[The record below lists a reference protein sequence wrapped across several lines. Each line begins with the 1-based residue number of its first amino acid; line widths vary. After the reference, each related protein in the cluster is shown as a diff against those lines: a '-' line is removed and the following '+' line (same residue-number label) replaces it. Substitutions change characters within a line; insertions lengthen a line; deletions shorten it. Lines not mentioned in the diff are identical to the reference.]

1 MTPLVSVVIPTRNRC
16 GVLPRTLR
24 CVMGQ
29 SLQDL
34 EVVVV
39 DDASDDATAD
49 TLARIADTRLR
60 CERHG
65 SRHGVAAARNTGLA
79 IARGRWVA
87 FVDDDDLWAPQKL
100 ALQLHALR
108 STEAG
113 WSCASSVHVDPAL
126 RVLLL
131 QRAPPAGDVV
141 DLVLARNAVPGG
153 ASGVVA
159 RRDLLLE
166 IGGFDTRLA
175 SLADWDLWIR
185 LALASHLA
193 PVAAPVIAYLVHP
206 GALSTDVH
214 ASERELEFV
223 AEKYRDERERR
234 GVSLNRLSFAAY
246 FAELQQR
253 SGARLP
259 AARAQLRVAT
269 SYRSPRAA
277 AWTLAALAWPGSIS
291 LRDRIRRWGL
301 PRAERRYLAQWLHPL
316 RSMSID
322 WGSTANAV
330 HS

>member
-1 MTPLVSVVIPTRNRC
+1 MTPVVSVVIPTRNRC
-16 GVLPRTLR
+16 GLLARTLR
-24 CVMGQ
+24 CVLGQ
-29 SLQDL
+29 SLHDL

-39 DDASDDATAD
+39 DDASDDATGD
-49 TLARIADTRLR
+49 MLAGIADDRFR

-65 SRHGVAAARNTGLA
+65 SRHGVAAARNTGLSM
-79 IARGRWVA
+79 ARGQWVA
-87 FVDDDDLWAPQKL
+87 FLDDDDLWAPQKL
-100 ALQLHALR
+100 ALQLNALR

-131 QRAPPAGDVV
+131 QRAPPAGDVG

-159 RRDLLLE
+159 RRGLLLE

-185 LALASHLA
+185 LALTARLA
-193 PVAAPVIAYLVHP
+193 PVASPVIAYLVHP
-206 GALSTDVH
+206 GALSMDVS

-223 AEKYRDERERR
+223 AEKYRDQRERR

-253 SGARLP
+253 TGARLP

-269 SYRSPRAA
+269 RYRSPRAA

-291 LRDRIRRWGL
+291 LRDRVRRWRV
-301 PRAERRYLAQWLHPL
+301 PRAERRYLSEWLVPL
-316 RSMSID
+316 RSMHTV
-322 WGSTANAV
+322 GG
-330 HS
+330 